1 MNKRNTMTQKTPKK
15 SKLEKDSEGK
25 PRIILSPLEK
35 IVVNTSTQEKYN
47 ILMQVYE
54 CGGWRW
60 WDKDLPTWRNKW
72 DDEKEKT
79 CIQVE
84 SGFGYSSKK
93 YYRRNRYK
101 VISTKK
107 FYNMQNVTPDMLRE
121 INSYFETKK

>member
-1 MNKRNTMTQKTPKK
+1 MTQKTPKK
-15 SKLEKDSEGK
+15 SKLERDSEGK
-25 PRIILSPLEK
+25 PRITLSPLEK
-35 IVVNTSTQEKYN
+35 TVVNTSTQEKYN

-79 CIQVE
+79 CIE
-84 SGFGYSSKK
+84 GECGFGYSSKK
-93 YYRRNRYK
+93 YYRMNRYK

-107 FYNMQNVTPDMLRE
+107 FYKIQNITPENIEE
-121 INSYFETKK
+121 INEWFEKHSK